1 MLRRVNRNEDSSL
14 SALLEVRKHDVERA
28 TLGLRDAERA
38 AEVERAQVAAAASDL
53 RTATEQRDSAR
64 VAPLPGTFRSSDL
77 VQREAHLAALAAV
90 VAGHESRVA
99 SHEARLAAAEAVCT
113 ERRTALARALAEE
126 RAVAVALEGRARV
139 RAVAAERR
147 ADDDAL
153 EVHAHET
160 RRS

>member
-53 RTATEQRDSAR
+53 RAATEQRDSAR

-77 VQREAHLAALAAV
+77 VQREAHLAA
-90 VAGHESRVA
+90 
-99 SHEARLAAAEAVCT
+99 AEAVCA
-113 ERRTALARALAEE
+113 EHRAALARALAEE